1 MTEQIEQMRIEE
13 EVWSLMNPQID
24 GLSPEDDLGELV
36 HEGKFER
43 IGVYLGGLLVT
54 QMMGTEPNPVG
65 MIIALTKQH
74 IATVDWGH
82 ETHDK
87 RMLAS
92 RLAGRFFA
100 QHIEEP
106 VEYLVQL
113 APIWISGTEGHKG
126 PVKTDPFRREGAMCI
141 VREMKGF
148 YEAKTLDECFEVM
161 GSHNTKLWQVAM
173 HEGLPYKVSYEGVV
187 CLPSRLQPE
196 TSENSTDEEDKN
208 ILYID
213 NIGMNELMA
222 GFSSCLP
229 AMKQDDEGAPT

>member
-1 MTEQIEQMRIEE
+1 MTGQLEQMSMEE

-24 GLSPEDDLGELV
+24 DLSPEDDLGELV
-36 HEGKFER
+36 HEGKFDR
-43 IGVYLGGLLVT
+43 IGVYLGALLVT

-65 MIIALTKQH
+65 MIIALTKQN

-100 QHIEEP
+100 QYIEEP

-113 APIWISGTEGHKG
+113 APIWISGSEGHQG
-126 PVKTDPFRREGAMCI
+126 PVKTDPLRREGAMCM

-148 YEAKTLDECFEVM
+148 YEAKTLDECFEVLKE
-161 GSHNTKLWQVAM
+161 HNTRLWQVAI
-173 HEGLPYKVSYEGVV
+173 HEGHPHEVTYEGVV
-187 CLPSRLQPE
+187 CLPSNLEPE
-196 TSENSTDEEDKN
+196 TSNGSTDEGGKD

-229 AMKQDDEGAPT
+229 AMQQVEENAQI